1 MVLDVKTLS
10 LKKCDAIIE
19 IRRDKLIHHL
29 IFQNYLGNNLIR
41 KQKIGQR
48 I

>member
-19 IRRDKLIHHL
+19 IRRDKLVHHL
-29 IFQNYLGNNLIR
+29 ICQNYLGNKIR
-41 KQKIGQR
+41 KQKIGQH

>member
-29 IFQNYLGNNLIR
+29 IFQNYLGNKIR